1 MKKDTF
7 LDYNSYF
14 ESILT
19 LEKEPQEIKATQFLH
34 FLSDLVLK
42 YKTNIETSYLHKRGD
57 S

>member
-1 MKKDTF
+1 MKKDTS

-42 YKTNIETSYLHKRGD
+42 YKTNIETSCLHKRGE